1 MAQTPQERAELI
13 ELMESRKA
21 VYTFLSTAYFEEMTL
36 AFLEGLRNE
45 PVALDG
51 TLGAF
56 AQSLANA
63 DLAQVRCDLAAEYA
77 RLFLNMS
84 RTPIP
89 PYESVYTSDLHIL
102 MQDARDE
109 VLATYRSEGIV
120 VVTEVNIPEDH
131 LALELDFMVKMC
143 QKTIDALVDGSE
155 DEADRCLDV
164 QAAFVEKHLCNW
176 VPQLCLDVK
185 SRTRQQFYRGVA
197 ELTEQFIA
205 SEAELLAS

>member
-1 MAQTPQERAELI
+1 MAQAQHERAELI

-21 VYTFLSTAYFEEMTL
+21 IYTFLSTAYFEEMTL
-36 AFLEGLRNE
+36 AFLEALRNE
-45 PVALDG
+45 PPALEG
-51 TLGAF
+51 ALGEFTA
-56 AQSLANA
+56 SLADA
-63 DLAQVRCDLAAEYA
+63 DLAQVRTDLAAEYA

-89 PYESVYTSDLHIL
+89 PYESVYVSDLHIL
-102 MQDARDE
+102 MQDARDD

-131 LALELDFMVKMC
+131 LGLELDFMAKMC
-143 QKTIDALVDGSE
+143 QKTAEALEADNE
-155 DEADRCLDV
+155 EEADRCLDV

-197 ELTEQFIA
+197 ELTEQFLV
-205 SEAELLAS
+205 SEKELLAS